1 MKMSVQSIEMFNN
14 LAKLV
19 ILPEEVIHL
28 YISNCISKCEN
39 MNDDKSLQNR
49 LVRVLCLV
57 IQSLI
62 RNRIIDV
69 NVMIIV
75 CSRVCLLNFNQTIWR
90 HLKEIMIELQPF
102 CIEFSSIKEASALY
116 RFIKQIT
123 NDSTASSA
131 NKTNTSNNG
140 SPSAT
145 PK

>member
-69 NVMIIV
+69 NV
-75 CSRVCLLNFNQTIWR
+75 
-90 HLKEIMIELQPF
+90 
-102 CIEFSSIKEASALY
+102 IKHFA
-116 RFIKQIT
+116 
-123 NDSTASSA
+123 
-131 NKTNTSNNG
+131 
-140 SPSAT
+140 
-145 PK
+145 